1 MIGVEIYFGSL
12 ITFLEG
18 EMNVRLSTLT
28 LLEV

>member
-12 ITFLEG
+12 IVFLEG